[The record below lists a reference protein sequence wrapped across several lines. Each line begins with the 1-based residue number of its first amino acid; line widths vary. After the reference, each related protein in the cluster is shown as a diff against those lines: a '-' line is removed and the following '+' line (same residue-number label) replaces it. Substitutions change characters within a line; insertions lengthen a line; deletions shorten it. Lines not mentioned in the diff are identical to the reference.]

1 MLKVKVDGFYIVHVP
16 REGVELMWFHFN
28 NGWMV
33 NCQCHL
39 QDQHTHEY
47 FNVVMKKGD
56 TTIVFEI
63 LETGEPNLVKKSE
76 EDCPKV

>member
-1 MLKVKVDGFYIVHVP
+1 
-16 REGVELMWFHFN
+16 MWFHFN

-33 NCQCHL
+33 NCQWHL

-47 FNVVMKKGD
+47 FNVVMEKGD